1 MRKLPLQIL
10 HSNLLQ
16 CSVDNVGL
24 IMILNAFALGILLI
38 SGWTMSSARMSK
50 AGISQA
56 HSKPI
61 AEMDFELV
69 NGRIYVPGKIKG
81 HAVRVILDSGSGPN
95 AVDLRLSENWNLK
108 STGRFYV
115 TGVGPKTVFGRVVGD
130 EEVRIGGI
138 ATSLSCAVPL
148 DALTNSEGRA
158 IQCIVGFP
166 FLKEHV
172 VEVDY
177 ARKHLKV
184 FGKKTTQ
191 TPPGT
196 AVPVQLVDGIPY
208 LDANMSLGAI
218 SYKVTALI
226 DSGSTSVS
234 LSERFTK
241 QHAITVPTTPAIQAG
256 GGVGGIYCLKEF
268 RLTSVNFMGIDLAN
282 PVANMQVAAK
292 GVLGSE
298 STFDLLIGFPLLER
312 YVVTYDYPENRIYF
326 DPNFKI
332 FEPFLA
338 NRTGLT
344 IRAYGHDLRSYRVD
358 DVVKG
363 SSAAKAGMKVGDF
376 IERIDGLSTSKISLS
391 TLRDQFDASTKLS
404 WNLLVR
410 RGIKVIEVNV
420 KAQEI
425 I

>member
-1 MRKLPLQIL
+1 
-10 HSNLLQ
+10 
-16 CSVDNVGL
+16 
-24 IMILNAFALGILLI
+24 MILKAFALGILL
-38 SGWTMSSARMSK
+38 SSASAKPSVSVSK
-50 AGISQA
+50 EGRSQTR
-56 HSKPI
+56 SKPV

-69 NGRIYVPGKIKG
+69 NGRIYIPGEING

-108 STGRFYV
+108 STGRFHV

-130 EEVRIGGI
+130 EEVKLGGI
-138 ATSLSCAVPL
+138 ASSLSCAVPL

-177 ARKHLKV
+177 AKRHLKI
-184 FGKKTTQ
+184 FGKKVPR

-196 AVPVQLVDGIPY
+196 AISVRFVDGIPY
-208 LDANMSLGAI
+208 IDAKMSLG
-218 SYKVTALI
+218 SVTYRVTALV

-234 LSERFTK
+234 ISERFTK

-256 GGVGGIYCLKEF
+256 GGICGIFSLKEF
-268 RLTSVNFMGIDLAN
+268 RLTSVNFMGIDMAN
-282 PVANMQVAAK
+282 PVVNMQVAAK

-298 STFDLLIGFPLLER
+298 STFDLIIGFPLLER

-332 FEPFLA
+332 FEPFA
-338 NRTGLT
+338 ACRTGLT
-344 IRAYGHDLRSYRVD
+344 IRAYGQDLRSYRVD
-358 DVVKG
+358 DVVQG
-363 SSAAKAGMKVGDF
+363 SSAAKAGIKVGDF
-376 IERIDGLSTSKISLS
+376 IEKIDGQSSSKISLS
-391 TLRDQFDASTKLS
+391 NLRDQFDSPTKSS
-404 WNLLVR
+404 WSLLVR
-410 RGIKVIEVNV
+410 RGNKVVEVNV
-420 KAQEI
+420 KAEEI